1 MAIKVYFTENQRDVT
16 VGGLYQWDFGQVLE
30 IECPELGSEIMEVHF
45 ACTGMNEAIVRSCSF
60 SVGVGTVTIPDQC
73 LEQANT
79 ITAWI
84 YSISDT
90 QGHTVKT
97 ITLSVTPRTRPS
109 VSREVPEEY
118 LNLYGE
124 ALTEIN
130 EAVNK
135 LENGEIIA
143 TQATHAVSADNANT
157 ATNAVSASYAT
168 SAGSAQNA
176 NNATYAL
183 RLSISEDSPIIDVE
197 ISEGTALISDD
208 ISRGLYLVML
218 TLDHNGDCHYS
229 GVGYIGA
236 DKGTS
241 DDVAVNYKIALGE
254 VYLSLSR
261 HQSYIDI
268 NINKDG
274 DTAATQKSRQGTLK
288 LYRIALFSTKG

>member
-1 MAIKVYFTENQRDVT
+1 MAIKVYFSENQRDVT

-45 ACTGMNEAIVRSCSF
+45 ASTGMNEAIVRSCSF
-60 SVGVGTVTIPDQC
+60 AVGIGTVTIPDQC
-73 LEQANT
+73 LEQASP

-84 YSISDT
+84 YSVSGT

-97 ITLSVTPRTRPS
+97 ITLPITARTRPS
-109 VSREVPEEY
+109 TSREVPQEY

-124 ALTEIN
+124 ALAEIN

-143 TQATHAVSADNANT
+143 TQATHAVSADNATT

-168 SAGSAQNA
+168 SAGSAQSA
-176 NNATYAL
+176 NNSTYAL

-208 ISRGLYLVML
+208 IGRGIYLAML
-218 TLDHNGDCHYS
+218 TLDHNGTCHYS

-254 VYLSLSR
+254 VYVSLSR
-261 HQSYIDI
+261 YKSYIDI

-274 DTAATQKSRQGTLK
+274 DTVATQKSRQGAFK

>member
-1 MAIKVYFTENQRDVT
+1 MAIKVYFSENQRDVT

-45 ACTGMNEAIVRSCSF
+45 ASTGMNEAIVRSCSF
-60 SVGVGTVTIPDQC
+60 AVGIGTVTIPDQC
-73 LEQANT
+73 LEQASP

-84 YSISDT
+84 YSVSGT

-97 ITLSVTPRTRPS
+97 ITLPITARTRPS
-109 VSREVPEEY
+109 TSREVPQEY

-124 ALTEIN
+124 ALAEIN

-143 TQATHAVSADNANT
+143 TQATHAVSADNATT

-168 SAGSAQNA
+168 SAGSAQSA

-208 ISRGLYLVML
+208 IGRGIYLAML
-218 TLDHNGDCHYS
+218 TLDHNGTCHYS

-254 VYLSLSR
+254 VYVSLSR
-261 HQSYIDI
+261 YKSYIDI

-274 DTAATQKSRQGTLK
+274 DTVATQKSRQGAFK

>member
-1 MAIKVYFTENQRDVT
+1 MAIKVYFSENQRDVT

-45 ACTGMNEAIVRSCSF
+45 ASTGMNEAIVRSCSF
-60 SVGVGTVTIPDQC
+60 AVGIGTVTIPDQC
-73 LEQANT
+73 LEQASP

-84 YSISDT
+84 YSVSGT

-97 ITLSVTPRTRPS
+97 ITLPITARTRPS
-109 VSREVPEEY
+109 TSREVPQEY

-124 ALTEIN
+124 ALAEIN

-143 TQATHAVSADNANT
+143 TQATHAVSADNATT

-168 SAGSAQNA
+168 SAGSAQSA

-208 ISRGLYLVML
+208 IGRGIYLAML
-218 TLDHNGDCHYS
+218 TLDHNGTCHYS

-254 VYLSLSR
+254 VYVSLSR
-261 HQSYIDI
+261 YKSYIDI

-274 DTAATQKSRQGTLK
+274 DTAADQGSRQGTLK